1 MFRRPKNHQYMTFW
15 WVSDVFL
22 FEKRKDSRGL
32 GAAGLLI
39 YVGTF
44 FLATWILK
52 QGGSL
57 GDKWWMSKVTLL
69 RKKGSKTNERK
80 KERFQCLRWNILM
93 VKLWVLLKIHNIT
106 RPSQWR
112 RKKSHLTM
120 KIVFFGLFYRGLP
133 IKKWRKMKSTCT
145 RLGVFFPLVY
155 ATWVIF
161 CCYHLSFEKIVD

>member
-1 MFRRPKNHQYMTFW
+1 MGFGCVSFRKKKRFPRIRCGGA
-15 WVSDVFL
+15 SDICGHL
-22 FEKRKDSRGL
+22 LLSHLDFETG
-32 GAAGLLI
+32 
-39 YVGTF
+39 
-44 FLATWILK
+44 WIF
-52 QGGSL
+52 